1 MFGKAKKPSESPKAL
16 MARLAIRG
24 PYRVLRGDLGIV
36 GMPGQVFTP
45 SSSTWLPAR
54 QRDSDRWPAIAFG
67 HSWLADSGRYRD
79 LLYHLASWGIVVAA
93 PDAERG
99 VLASDKAL
107 AASLR
112 SALDVVSHVPL
123 GFGAVKVDP
132 EQVGYAGDGLGASAA
147 VMAASTLTLH
157 GQVPR
162 PVRSVA
168 AVFPAPTT
176 AALLP
181 AAETVTAQGLVI
193 GGSILDGV
201 HANPLPLAVAY
212 GGDVVLRTLA
222 GGASADLVEKFG
234 PGRLVGINGADR
246 KVHAQVRALLTG
258 YLLHSLTGDY
268 EYQAF
273 SDPEVVLGEFTTLDL
288 EDTPDLLDPVST
300 LLGATPPKKK
310 KDTATPA

>member
-1 MFGKAKKPSESPKAL
+1 MFGKAKKPSESPKEL

-36 GMPGQVFTP
+36 GMPGQVFAP
-45 SSSTWLPAR
+45 SSQTWLPAR
-54 QRDSDRWPAIAFG
+54 TRDSDRWPAIAFG

-99 VLASDKAL
+99 VLASDTAL
-107 AASLR
+107 AAALR

-123 GFGAVKVDP
+123 GFGAVKVDA
-132 EQVGYAGDGLGASAA
+132 ERVGYAGDGLGASAA
-147 VMAASTLTLH
+147 VLAASTAILH
-157 GQVPR
+157 GQAPR

-176 AALLP
+176 ATLLP

-201 HANPLPLAVAY
+201 HANPLPLAAAY

-222 GGASADLVEKFG
+222 GGASAALVEKFG
-234 PGRLVGINGADR
+234 PGRLLGFNGADR
-246 KVHAQVRALLTG
+246 KVHSQVRALLAG
-258 YLLHSLTGDY
+258 YLLHSLTGDL

-273 SDPEVVLGEFTTLDL
+273 SDPEVVLGAFTTLDL
-288 EDTPDLLDPVST
+288 DDTPDLLDPIST

-310 KDTATPA
+310 TDPAIAS

>member
-1 MFGKAKKPSESPKAL
+1 MFGKAKTPSESPKEL
-16 MARLAIRG
+16 MGRLAIRG
-24 PYRVLRGDLGIV
+24 PYRVLRGDLGII
-36 GMPGQVFTP
+36 GMPGQVFAP
-45 SSSTWLPAR
+45 SSQTWLPAR
-54 QRDSDRWPAIAFG
+54 KRQSDKWPAIAFG

-99 VLASDKAL
+99 VLASDTAL

-112 SALDVVSHVPL
+112 SALDVVSYVPL

-147 VMAASTLTLH
+147 VLAASTLTLH
-157 GQVPR
+157 GQAPR
-162 PVRSVA
+162 AVKSVA

-176 AALLP
+176 SALLP
-181 AAETVTAQGLVI
+181 AAESVTAQGLVI
-193 GGSILDGV
+193 GGSVLDGV
-201 HANPLPLAVAY
+201 QANPLPLAQAY
-212 GGDVVLRTLA
+212 GGDVVLRTLP

-246 KVHAQVRALLTG
+246 KVHSQVRALLTG
-258 YLLHSLTGDY
+258 YLLHSLTGDV

-273 SDPEVVLGEFTTLDL
+273 SDPEVALGGFSTGDLD
-288 EDTPDLLDPVST
+288 DTPELLDPISQ
-300 LLGATPPKKK
+300 LLGAKPPKKK
-310 KDTATPA
+310 KDAATPA

>member
-1 MFGKAKKPSESPKAL
+1 MFGKAKKPSESPKEL

-54 QRDSDRWPAIAFG
+54 KRDSDRWPAIAFG

-107 AASLR
+107 ASSLR

-157 GQVPR
+157 GQAPR
-162 PVRSVA
+162 PVKSVA

-176 AALLP
+176 AELLP

-212 GGDVVLRTLA
+212 GVATVVFPFFVLQPAL
-222 GGASADLVEKFG
+222 GLGVASAATRN
-234 PGRLVGINGADR
+234 PAQARLKSLATHTVYGVGLYAWAHVAG
-246 KVHAQVRALLTG
+246 VLL
-258 YLLHSLTGDY
+258 
-268 EYQAF
+268 AR
-273 SDPEVVLGEFTTLDL
+273 
-288 EDTPDLLDPVST
+288 
-300 LLGATPPKKK
+300 
-310 KDTATPA
+310 